1 MTQTRTQSAVEAVTN
16 VAVGYL
22 INITANFLIFPLFG
36 WDITLGQ
43 NVLMGVFYT
52 VISLVRSYS
61 LRRFYN
67 WRHGKQINTEEG
79 NQNV

>member
-1 MTQTRTQSAVEAVTN
+1 MSQTKLQSAIEAVTN

-36 WDITLGQ
+36 WQISLEQ
-43 NVLMGVFYT
+43 NVLLGMFYT
-52 VISLVRSYS
+52 VISLLRSYS

-67 WRHGKQINTEEG
+67 WRHGKQFNTEEG
-79 NQNV
+79 RQNV